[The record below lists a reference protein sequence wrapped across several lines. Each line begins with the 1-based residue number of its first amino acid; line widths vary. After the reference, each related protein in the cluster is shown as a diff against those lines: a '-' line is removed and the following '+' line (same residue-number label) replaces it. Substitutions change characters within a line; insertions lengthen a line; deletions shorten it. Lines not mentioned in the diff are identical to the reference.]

1 MKRSILAWALGL
13 LALCAPLAAP
23 QSVSGNLAHQYDV
36 DSASLTYCVLTGQND
51 DPFATARVGTAAI
64 KTVGTSTT
72 VAELTASTNP
82 FASLS
87 VGDTLIVTR
96 DASAIPVPQTV
107 TIIAKA
113 SAASITVSG
122 AGLTLTG
129 SLGHQFTWLKQTCGT
144 TTSSGWAT
152 VSGYALVS
160 MTLQYDQGDLD
171 GLRVRW
177 ECRPAG
183 VGVQPVIIYP
193 GESSDCGLGGTLST
207 DRCNFATAGVTSRLT
222 VLVEGNPFAQC
233 RVGLAF
239 AATDTSD
246 AGAAIE
252 QVTVAITRVK

>member
-1 MKRSILAWALGL
+1 MRKTILAWALAL
-13 LALCAPLAAP
+13 LALHAPVSA
-23 QSVSGNLAHQYDV
+23 QSVTGNLTNQYDV
-36 DSASLTYCVLTGQND
+36 DSATLTYCVLTGQTD

-72 VAELTASTNP
+72 VTEYTASTNP
-82 FASLS
+82 FANLS
-87 VGDTLIVTR
+87 VGDTLIVTK
-96 DASAIPVPQTV
+96 DASAIPVSQTV

-113 SAASITVSG
+113 SGASITVSG
-122 AGLTLTG
+122 AGLTLTSTG
-129 SLGHQFTWLKQTCGT
+129 GHQFTWLKQACGT

-152 VSGYALVS
+152 VSGFGLVS
-160 MTLQYDQGDLD
+160 MTVQYDQGDLD

-177 ECRPAG
+177 ECRPGG
-183 VGVQPVIIYP
+183 VGAQPVIVYP
-193 GESSDCGLGGTLST
+193 GETSDCGLGGTLST

-222 VLVEGNPFAQC
+222 VLVEGNPFSQC

-252 QVTVAITRVK
+252 QVTVAITKVK

>member
-1 MKRSILAWALGL
+1 MKKTILPWALGL
-13 LALCAPLAAP
+13 LALCAPLSA
-23 QSVSGNLAHQYDV
+23 QSVTGNFAHQYDV

-51 DPFATARVGTAAI
+51 DPFATARVGTAPI

-72 VAELTASTNP
+72 VTEFTVGTLP
-82 FASLS
+82 FANLS
-87 VGDTLIVTR
+87 VGDTLIVTK

-113 SAASITVSG
+113 SGASITVSG

-129 SLGHQFTWLKQTCGT
+129 AAGHQFTWFKQTCGT
-144 TTSSGWAT
+144 SITSGWAT
-152 VSGYALVS
+152 ISSYALVS
-160 MTLQYDQGDLD
+160 MTVQYDQGDLD
-171 GLRVRW
+171 ALHVRW

-183 VGVQPVIIYP
+183 IGAQPVIVYP
-193 GESSDCGLGGTLST
+193 GETSDCGLGGTLAT
-207 DRCNFATAGVTSRLT
+207 DRCAFATAGVTSRLT

-252 QVTVAITRVK
+252 QVTVAVTKVK